1 MANIGN
7 KEVMSKNIRFYVE
20 KINKD
25 RREICKDLNV
35 SYSTFSD
42 WYNGN
47 KYPRIDKIE
56 AMADFL
62 KYFEKL
68 SKKVLTKRHF

>member
-56 AMADFL
+56 AMAN
-62 KYFEKL
+62 YFDIQSAGRRFE
-68 SKKVLTKRHF
+68 SAQ

>member
-42 WYNGN
+42 WYNGT
-47 KYPRIDKIE
+47 I
-56 AMADFL
+56 F
-62 KYFEKL
+62 
-68 SKKVLTKRHF
+68 KKQVVKK